1 MEHDQEAEDE
11 LAQETTPANA
21 AGSGAFAAG
30 MLVGA
35 LLGAGL
41 ALLFAPDSG
50 EHTRRRLRRGAA
62 ALRERATEG
71 LDEATRRTR
80 KDLIRRRRR
89 LEKQLERLTAE
100 ARGRLADLR

>member
-1 MEHDQEAEDE
+1 MEHDQEATDE
-11 LAQETTPANA
+11 QAQEA
-21 AGSGAFAAG
+21 ALENDGGAGAFAAG
-30 MLVGA
+30 VVVGA

-41 ALLFAPDSG
+41 ALLFAPESG
-50 EHTRRRLRRGAA
+50 VRTRRRLRRGAE

>member
-1 MEHDQEAEDE
+1 MEHDQEAKDE
-11 LAQETTPANA
+11 LGEDA
-21 AGSGAFAAG
+21 ALEHDGGAGAFAAG
-30 MLVGA
+30 VVVGA

-41 ALLFAPDSG
+41 ALLFAPESG
-50 EHTRRRLRRGAA
+50 ARTRHRLRRGAA
-62 ALRERATEG
+62 ALRTRATEG

-80 KDLIRRRRR
+80 KDLVRRRRR